1 MCHRL
6 KLQKKF
12 TKVIHEGKLYF
23 LSSAETVE
31 FTLLQNSAN
40 LFIFFFF
47 FFFDKWQFIHGYTKG
62 LRPFLFFFYSPG
74 VLCTD
79 TTNVLGLFS
88 NITSYSGKIDFLFQG
103 ALLYL

>member
-1 MCHRL
+1 MCYRL

-31 FTLLQNSAN
+31 FTLLQNSGN

-47 FFFDKWQFIHGYTKG
+47 LINGSLYTDTPKVCDLLSFSSTLLVFYVQIQQTLWVFSPILRPIVGKLIFFFKE
-62 LRPFLFFFYSPG
+62 LFYISE
-74 VLCTD
+74 
-79 TTNVLGLFS
+79 S
-88 NITSYSGKIDFLFQG
+88 
-103 ALLYL
+103 